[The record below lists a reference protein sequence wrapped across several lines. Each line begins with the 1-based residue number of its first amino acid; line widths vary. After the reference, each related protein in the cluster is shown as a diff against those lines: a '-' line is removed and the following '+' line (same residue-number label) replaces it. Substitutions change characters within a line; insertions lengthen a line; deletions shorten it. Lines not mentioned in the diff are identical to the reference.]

1 MTEASIQEELVS
13 EQCHSVYI
21 GLGSNLG
28 DRQANIARA
37 LSIIGTRVEIEQ
49 VSSYYET
56 LPAYVQDQPNF
67 FNVVA
72 HGSTALAPQALLD
85 FLKATEQ
92 NMGRLPSERYG
103 PRLIDLDILFYDD
116 LVRQTLTL
124 TIPHARLA
132 ERRFVLV
139 PLNELS
145 PNLIHPVYQT
155 TVHEL
160 LERAPDTFGD
170 IIRVVQK

>member
-1 MTEASIQEELVS
+1 VS
-13 EQCHSVYI
+13 EQHHRVYI

-28 DRQANIARA
+28 DRQANITKA
-37 LSIIGTRVEIEQ
+37 LSIIGRQIEIEQ

-56 LPAYVQDQPNF
+56 LPAYVHDQPNF

-72 HGSTALAPQALLD
+72 GGNTILAPQALLD

-92 NMGRLPSERYG
+92 SMGRLPGERYG
-103 PRLIDLDILFYDD
+103 PRLIDLDILFYDG
-116 LVRQTLTL
+116 LVMQTPAL

-145 PNLIHPVYQT
+145 PNLVHPVYQT
-155 TVHEL
+155 TVSEL
-160 LERAPDTFGD
+160 LGRAPDTFGD
-170 IIRVVQK
+170 VIRIIQK